1 MKFMH
6 EERNLENSINL
17 SIAERNS
24 SFLPFTLDAIGG
36 RLISPAFHRNCGCSP
51 VLIVDDQPINTL
63 ILSEFCSR
71 INIKSDTVDNG
82 EKAIHKCLE
91 QQHKSCWDGYELIL
105 MDLNMPVMDG
115 FCASENILNLKK
127 NRKLSSSLEI
137 VAVTAFASEEQ
148 KDKCLKSGI
157 NKFWSKPISFDNL
170 KKLIECHSE

>member
-1 MKFMH
+1 MKYMQ

-24 SFLPFTLDAIGG
+24 SFLPFILEGTSN
-36 RLISPAFHRNCGCSP
+36 RRISPAFHRNCGCSP

-91 QQHKSCWDGYELIL
+91 QQHK
-105 MDLNMPVMDG
+105 V
-115 FCASENILNLKK
+115 
-127 NRKLSSSLEI
+127 
-137 VAVTAFASEEQ
+137 
-148 KDKCLKSGI
+148 
-157 NKFWSKPISFDNL
+157 
-170 KKLIECHSE
+170 